1 MRTRRRGTRSQGAV
15 PQRRAASGRM
25 RAAHR
30 GRENCAAVAPPTC
43 SRSSHAVPGDA
54 LPNESPETGASHVT
68 HAERTIRARIISGQ
82 YPPGARLR
90 ERELSDDL
98 GVSRIPVREAL
109 TRLTAEGLVE
119 ISPRRGASVRN
130 LSLRDVAEL
139 FDLRLSLEVFA
150 ARRAAEVCAAG
161 RGGSRLSEL
170 MEVAEDATRR
180 GDVHEITAANT
191 ALHAEI
197 VAMTGNRLLRTAL
210 QPSLG
215 LVQWL
220 FTLTGGLD
228 PRVQCSEHKDI
239 CAAIHAGN
247 PDLAD
252 ALVYAHIE
260 RGRGPSLAT
269 LAGVLPAE

>member
-15 PQRRAASGRM
+15 PQRRTASGRM

-54 LPNESPETGASHVT
+54 LPNESPESGASHVT

-119 ISPRRGASVRN
+119 ISPAVAHPYGISRCAMWPNCSTCGSAWRCSPPAGPPRYARPDGAAV
-130 LSLRDVAEL
+130 
-139 FDLRLSLEVFA
+139 
-150 ARRAAEVCAAG
+150 G
-161 RGGSRLSEL
+161 
-170 MEVAEDATRR
+170 
-180 GDVHEITAANT
+180 
-191 ALHAEI
+191 
-197 VAMTGNRLLRTAL
+197 
-210 QPSLG
+210 
-215 LVQWL
+215 
-220 FTLTGGLD
+220 
-228 PRVQCSEHKDI
+228 
-239 CAAIHAGN
+239 
-247 PDLAD
+247 
-252 ALVYAHIE
+252 
-260 RGRGPSLAT
+260 
-269 LAGVLPAE
+269 